1 MKKNTFIAASVAA
14 LAFTAC
20 TENEYIG
27 EVNDPQ
33 GKFAEITF
41 TSKSGAVTRAE
52 KTGAD
57 AATLLG
63 KNFVVEGTKGA
74 LPESTPTTN
83 VVFDNYIVKYTEN
96 TAGTTESNT
105 ANWEYVNQTHDAI
118 GTNAA
123 NTIGRTATEQS
134 IKYWDFSQ
142 PEYDFIAYSTGASTM
157 VAGTDVTSSTLTD
170 GQVKVTKI
178 ATGTGLASDAYS
190 FEALSTTDLANC
202 YITDVTPVLPTNYG
216 KTVKLTFKNLT
227 AKIRLGIYETIP
239 GYSVKNVEFYADNSA
254 LKSFVAKTGLTD
266 GADLSGLYYMD
277 GGVYKKATGTYSG
290 SGTYYELKDGTA
302 PSASATATLFTTGGD
317 VIPNSGKITV
327 KYPKTGTTNAS
338 NTAEYNKATIS
349 VVNGSV
355 TTTKVLFGAFP
366 STVIGTNLPA
376 ATFAAGTTDNHY
388 NAVMPNSSGKA
399 LTLRVN
405 YTLVS
410 TDGNGEEIKIW
421 GARAVVPPTY
431 TNWQPN
437 YAYTYIFKISDN
449 TNGNS
454 GGLLPIDPTTPVDP
468 DDPTI
473 PTTPE
478 GLFPITFDAVVADVE
493 NFDGQQTTITTVATP
508 SITTYQKG
516 HVISDGTAT
525 TEYTAAKGDI
535 YVQVMNNNVA
545 PSVPYTDLDS
555 KGKLYTITGS
565 TEITEA
571 TVMDALIK
579 QTAENTGRNGLTLT
593 AGPSVAYPTA
603 VPGPDGKNVTVAE
616 KTVAQFTPTPS
627 KTYAYVYTIAAKNDS
642 NNKDKYESVPLD
654 SEPTGFPTGYYTT
667 TDGSTFTEATSPWDS
682 ATTYYVKYT
691 ENDGKYAVKVIKVQ

>member
-52 KTGAD
+52 KTGAE

-105 ANWEYVNQTHDAI
+105 ANWEYVNQTHSAI

-123 NTIGRTATEQS
+123 NTIGRTATEQT

-142 PEYDFIAYSTGASTM
+142 PEYDFIAYSTGASEM
-157 VAGTDVTSSTLTD
+157 IAGTSATITD
-170 GQVKVTKI
+170 GKVKVTKI

-190 FEALSTTDLANC
+190 FEALRTQDLANC
-202 YITDVTPVLPTNYG
+202 YITDVTQVLPSNYG

-239 GYSVKNVEFYADNSA
+239 GYSVKDVVFYEDNSA
-254 LKSFVAKTGLTD
+254 SKSFVEKTGLTD
-266 GADLSGLYYMD
+266 GDALTGLYYID
-277 GGVYKKATGTYSG
+277 GGVYKQATGPYDSSAGT
-290 SGTYYELKDGTA
+290 TYYELTTGTA
-302 PSASATATLFTTGGD
+302 PTPSATATLFTTGDD

-349 VVNGSV
+349 VVNGLV
-355 TTTKVLFGAFP
+355 TTTKVQFGAFP
-366 STVIGTNLPA
+366 SDVIGTNLPA
-376 ATFAAGTTDNHY
+376 ATFAGTTANHY

-468 DDPTI
+468 EDPTI

-493 NFDGQQTTITTVATP
+493 DFNGQQTTITTVATP

-516 HVISDGTAT
+516 HEYTDGTTT
-525 TEYTAAKGDI
+525 TEYKAAKGDI

-545 PSVPYTDLDS
+545 PSVPYADLDT

-593 AGPSVAYPTA
+593 AGPSVTYPTA
-603 VPGPDGKNVTVAE
+603 VPGPDGKDVTVGE
-616 KTVAQFTPTPS
+616 NTVAKFTPAVST
-627 KTYAYVYTIAAKNDS
+627 TYAYVYTIAAKNDS

-667 TDGSTFTEATSPWDS
+667 TDGSTFTAATSPWDS